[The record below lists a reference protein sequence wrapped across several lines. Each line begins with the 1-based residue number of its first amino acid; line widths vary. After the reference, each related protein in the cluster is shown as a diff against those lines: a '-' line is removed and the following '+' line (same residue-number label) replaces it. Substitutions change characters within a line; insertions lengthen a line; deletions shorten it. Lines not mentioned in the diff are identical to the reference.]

1 MFFYHNF
8 YLFFLLLAV
17 SFRHGF
23 FLPAFLF
30 KNTYRVFSDF
40 NSRFYTHFSL
50 LYMPI
55 SFRFVFFCLL
65 FSSKTHTV
73 CFLTSILAFIH
84 TFPFSTCQSASGLCF
99 SACFSFKRH
108 MPCVFRLQFSLLYTL
123 FPSLHANQLPVCV
136 FLLAFLSKTHAVC
149 FPTSILAFIHTFLF
163 STCLLAS
170 GLCFSAC
177 FLNMCFK
184 HIFFPLSSYS

>member
-50 LYMPI
+50 LYTPI

-65 FSSKTHTV
+65 SLQKTH
-73 CFLTSILAFIH
+73 A
-84 TFPFSTCQSASGLCF
+84 A
-99 SACFSFKRH
+99 
-108 MPCVFRLQFSLLYTL
+108 VFRLQFSLLYTL

-136 FLLAFLSKTHAVC
+136 FLLAFPSKNTCRVFSDFNSRFYTHFSLLYMPISFRFVFFCLLSLQKTHAVC
-149 FPTSILAFIHTFLF
+149 FPTSILAFIHTFPF
-163 STCLLAS
+163 STCQSAS

>member
-1 MFFYHNF
+1 MNIRASHRTCFHNHLIYHHIYRPPLVLFNLFIMFFYHNF

-50 LYMPI
+50 LYTPI

-65 FSSKTHTV
+65 SLQKTHAA
-73 CFLTSILAFIH
+73 CFPTSILAFIH

-99 SACFSFKRH
+99 SACF
-108 MPCVFRLQFSLLYTL
+108 
-123 FPSLHANQLPVCV
+123 
-136 FLLAFLSKTHAVC
+136 
-149 FPTSILAFIHTFLF
+149 
-163 STCLLAS
+163 
-170 GLCFSAC
+170 
-177 FLNMCFK
+177 LNMCFK

>member
-17 SFRHGF
+17 SFRHEF

-55 SFRFVFFCLL
+55 SFRFVFFYLL

-136 FLLAFLSKTHAVC
+136 FLPAFLSKDTCRVFSDFNSRFYTH
-149 FPTSILAFIHTFLF
+149 F
-163 STCLLAS
+163 SLLYMPISFRFVFFCLLS
-170 GLCFSAC
+170 KYVL
-177 FLNMCFK
+177 
-184 HIFFPLSSYS
+184 